1 MLAAYAGQVQA
12 VKELRHHGA
21 KYDIHDRG
29 EIFNLFPKP
38 LPLPI
43 TIKSN
48 TNDGPRIILADLAG
62 PDLVRG
68 EGQFIPPGWSLH

>member
-29 EIFNLFPKP
+29 EILNLFPKEMVNTVP
-38 LPLPI
+38 VQGI
-43 TIKSN
+43 TSEF
-48 TNDGPRIILADLAG
+48 TPVD
-62 PDLVRG
+62 PD
-68 EGQFIPPGWSLH
+68 E

>member
-29 EIFNLFPKP
+29 EIIDLFPP
-38 LPLPI
+38 A
-43 TIKSN
+43 N
-48 TNDGPRIILADLAG
+48 EVAG
-62 PDLVRG
+62 R
-68 EGQFIPPGWSLH
+68 